1 MNKFSK
7 ELVETIA
14 ALYSGDAMKGDPT
27 EIKITGHVVWLAQ
40 QAKKERAGA
49 AGESAENEFSN
60 RLTDCRS
67 RLLDA
72 DALLNYLHKPENL
85 NHMLESDSPE
95 VTLAAMIER
104 TFDLVS
110 DACGKTELLCKQYE
124 AEPKSL
130 PTPNDAQ
137 ARHESRVEDAG
148 AEHFNNIDLIHEHT
162 RSMLLMMLV
171 YLEQARDGGS
181 ELSGLIVENYV
192 GQMIDNMDRAGQE
205 MRALAEVGR

>member
-1 MNKFSK
+1 MNKFAK

-40 QAKKERAGA
+40 QAKKEWAGD
-49 AGESAENEFSN
+49 AGESTENEFSN

-72 DALLNYLHKPENL
+72 DALLNYLRKPENL

-104 TFDLVS
+104 TFNLVS
-110 DACGKTELLCKQYE
+110 DACGETEILCRARDPELAAE
-124 AEPKSL
+124 ANDSL
-130 PTPNDAQ
+130 KVTGSTPA
-137 ARHESRVEDAG
+137 VEGVEALDT
-148 AEHFNNIDLIHEHT
+148 IDMIHEHT

-171 YLEQARDGGS
+171 YLEQAREGGTGLN
-181 ELSGLIVENYV
+181 ELVLENYV
-192 GQMIDNMDRAGQE
+192 GQMIDNMDRAVE
-205 MRALAEVGR
+205 ASCALSI

>member
-1 MNKFSK
+1 MQK
-7 ELVETIA
+7 L
-14 ALYSGDAMKGDPT
+14 
-27 EIKITGHVVWLAQ
+27 
-40 QAKKERAGA
+40 
-49 AGESAENEFSN
+49 SN
-60 RLTDCRS
+60 HLTDCRS

-72 DALLNYLHKPENL
+72 DALLNYLRKPENL

-124 AEPKSL
+124 AEPRSL
-130 PTPNDAQ
+130 PTQSDAQ
-137 ARHESRVEDAG
+137 ATHESMEDAG
-148 AEHFNNIDLIHEHT
+148 AEHFNNIDMIHEHT

-181 ELSGLIVENYV
+181 ELSGLIVETYV
-192 GQMIDNMDRAGQE
+192 GQLIDNMDRAGQE

>member
-1 MNKFSK
+1 MS
-7 ELVETIA
+7 
-14 ALYSGDAMKGDPT
+14 
-27 EIKITGHVVWLAQ
+27 
-40 QAKKERAGA
+40 
-49 AGESAENEFSN
+49 EFSN
-60 RLTDCRS
+60 CLTDCRS

-95 VTLAAMIER
+95 VTLAAMIDR

-110 DACGKTELLCKQYE
+110 DACGKTELLFKQYE
-124 AEPKSL
+124 SEQKSQ

-137 ARHESRVEDAG
+137 AMHESRVEDAG